1 MSNSLAIRLPQSV
14 MEIAEV
20 IGRDKA
26 LHLIGSLPRSGSRSW
41 RVCIY
46 IPKERLPKEHKL
58 VQILGWDDA
67 CKLSEAFAGEI
78 LQPSNCRSI
87 ARAVRDRRIR
97 EMGRHG
103 IDADQIARDV
113 DLSIYRV
120 REILAGNPPEE
131 RKRG

>member
-1 MSNSLAIRLPQSV
+1 VSNSLAIRLPQSV
-14 MEIAEV
+14 IEIAEV

-67 CKLSEAFAGEI
+67 CKLAEAFAGEI

-87 ARAVRDRRIR
+87 ARAVRDRRLR
-97 EMGRHG
+97 EMYQEG
-103 IDADQIARDV
+103 IQIEEIALSLN
-113 DLSIYRV
+113 LSIYRV
-120 REILAGNPPEE
+120 KEILKE
-131 RKRG
+131 

>member
-87 ARAVRDRRIR
+87 ARTVRDRRIR
-97 EMGRHG
+97 EM
-103 IDADQIARDV
+103 ARDGISLDEIGANV
-113 DLSIYRV
+113 DLSVYRV
-120 REILAGNPPEE
+120 REILS
-131 RKRG
+131 KDHFC